1 MQEAPREHFS
11 VAHAVDDWQ
20 SHPLQQ
26 AHVVLFALP
35 ISHAANRTLTTGRQ
49 PDQQL
54 AGCHLCG
61 AYCQACHKGQQA
73 AHVLAISGVQT
84 FEPFKETARLDSQP
98 DQTADC
104 LLSGCGPGLCY
115 PDRALHQ
122 RRQTGSQPPSSQPR
136 HQASRWLASH
146 WASIKAAAL
155 STLKGLGVH
164 RLQVCPQHR
173 RADWRHQAGAG
184 AAAAAAQR
192 RHAHCAPTGLSP
204 GKADRRLVATGP
216 VTLHHDSAPLDCLTM
231 LMQQG
236 SRYAALSLGRS

>member
-1 MQEAPREHFS
+1 MRLPRRLSPRRPLTPEGCLDNVPLAPLPVLLCLAKGGALRVDWPDSRMPLVVRLNGWTGSPSAASNRCALDDCPSVMLCSDSEMQQVVHLNGHGASQS
-11 VAHAVDDWQ
+11 VEKESDACKRHHESTFPLLMQLIDWQ

-26 AHVVLFALP
+26 ADVVLFALP

-49 PDQQL
+49 PDQQP

-84 FEPFKETARLDSQP
+84 LEPFKETARLDSQP

-122 RRQTGSQPPSSQPR
+122 
-136 HQASRWLASH
+136 
-146 WASIKAAAL
+146 
-155 STLKGLGVH
+155 
-164 RLQVCPQHR
+164 
-173 RADWRHQAGAG
+173 
-184 AAAAAAQR
+184 
-192 RHAHCAPTGLSP
+192 
-204 GKADRRLVATGP
+204 
-216 VTLHHDSAPLDCLTM
+216 
-231 LMQQG
+231 
-236 SRYAALSLGRS
+236 